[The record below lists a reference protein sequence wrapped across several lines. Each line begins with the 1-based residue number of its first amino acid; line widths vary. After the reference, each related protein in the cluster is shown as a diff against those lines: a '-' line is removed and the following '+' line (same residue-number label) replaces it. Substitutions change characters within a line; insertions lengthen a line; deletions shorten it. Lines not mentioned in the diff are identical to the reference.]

1 MRRDGRLSRTLH
13 ALLHMAEAGLP
24 MTSDELASRM
34 STDPAVVR
42 RTMAGLRDAGIVRSE
57 KGHGGGW
64 SLERE
69 LDNVTMRDVHEALGV
84 TDLFTIGIRTESPGC
99 FVEQTVHRAIEG
111 ALDVAERALL
121 EQLGGVN
128 LAAIAA
134 EVAMASRG
142 VNARAPRTRRKATG
156 GK

>member
-1 MRRDGRLSRTLH
+1 
-13 ALLHMAEAGLP
+13 

-42 RTMAGLRDAGIVRSE
+42 RTLAGLRDAGIVRSG

-64 SLERE
+64 SLERALE
-69 LDNVTMRDVHEALGV
+69 DVTMRDVHEALGITEV
-84 TDLFTIGIRTESPGC
+84 FAIGTRTESPGC
-99 FVEQTVHRAIEG
+99 FVEQTVNRAMKG
-111 ALDVAERALL
+111 ALDAAEGVLL
-121 EQLGGVN
+121 QQLGGVS

-134 EVAMASRG
+134 EVASRDA
-142 VNARAPRTRRKATG
+142 NARAPRPRRKATG

>member
-1 MRRDGRLSRTLH
+1 
-13 ALLHMAEAGLP
+13 MAEAGVP
-24 MTSDELASRM
+24 MTSDEIASRM

-42 RTMAGLRDAGIVRSE
+42 RTMAGLRNAGIVRSE

-69 LDNVTMRDVHEALGV
+69 LENVTMRDVHEALGI
-84 TDLFTIGIRTESPGC
+84 TDLFTIGARTESPRC
-99 FVEQTVHRAIEG
+99 LVEQTVHRAMKG
-111 ALDVAERALL
+111 ALDVAESALL

-134 EVAMASRG
+134 DVAMAIRG
-142 VNARAPRTRRKATG
+142 ANARAPRGRRKATAG
-156 GK
+156 R

>member
-1 MRRDGRLSRTLH
+1 MNDRIVHLNVRL
-13 ALLHMAEAGLP
+13 
-24 MTSDELASRM
+24 

-69 LDNVTMRDVHEALGV
+69 LANVTMRDVHEALGI

-99 FVEQTVHRAIEG
+99 FVERTVNRAIKN
-111 ALDVAERALL
+111 ALDVAERVVL
-121 EQLGGVN
+121 EELGGVD

-134 EVAMASRG
+134 ELATARRG
-142 VNARAPRTRRKATG
+142 ANARAPRMRRKATG